1 MSKSL
6 MYRRNWGGRPK
17 DDVQAASWFLKAAE
31 AGSTVGMN
39 NVGFLYENG
48 TGGLSKSA
56 AQAITWHR
64 RAANLGQ
71 AQAEAS
77 LKRLRDVVSNAAGA

>member
-6 MYRRNWGGRPK
+6 MYRRGWGGLPK
-17 DDVQAASWFLKAAE
+17 DVQAARWYLKSAE
-31 AGSTVGMN
+31 AGSASGMN
-39 NVGFLYENG
+39 NVGFHYENG
-48 TGGLSKSA
+48 IGGLPKSA
-56 AQAITWHR
+56 AQAIIWYR
-64 RAANLGQ
+64 KAANLGQ